1 LKAKRLE
8 EVLDECLG
16 AYLEGRRS
24 IEESLS
30 LYPSLRSELE
40 PLLRTAA
47 ALAVRLQTPSPAEHL
62 ITQGRERFLE
72 SAEIRRRAREL
83 TRDIPFTRRLASGWR
98 FAPWGLVAGAVVA
111 IFAVAAFSASA
122 LDSGSP
128 EPGPQAQLIVDDS
141 PPAVADLRQAQEEVR
156 VQAAEGGSVSPQMIL
171 DLVETTT
178 DLEAQVKD
186 FDILGAASQ
195 HELER
200 ALGYQYLLLRLVIDT
215 QPGEVTPEARRALV
229 LTRELAREWGVEL
242 PELTPHASATA
253 SPTPSAL
260 PGGTPSSTPSTPSTP
275 SAPPP
280 SPSSSPP
287 SPTPPLLPEIPGN

>member
-24 IEESLS
+24 VEESLS
-30 LYPSLRSELE
+30 LYPSLRPELE

-47 ALAVRLQTPSPAEHL
+47 ALADGLQTQSPSPRLVAR
-62 ITQGRERFLE
+62 GRERFLE

-83 TRDIPFTRRLASGWR
+83 TSDIPIARRMATGWR
-98 FAPWGLVAGAVVA
+98 FAPWGLTAGAIVA

-122 LDSGSP
+122 LDSGSTQP
-128 EPGPQAQLIVDDS
+128 APAAQVILDDS
-141 PPAVADLRQAQEEVR
+141 PPAVADLREAQEEVR
-156 VQAAEGGSVSPQMIL
+156 VQAAEGGSVSSQMIL

-178 DLEAQVKD
+178 DLQAQVQD
-186 FDILGAASQ
+186 FEILGSASQ

-229 LTRELAREWGVEL
+229 LTRELAREWGVAL
-242 PELTPHASATA
+242 PEPTPNASATA

-260 PGGTPSSTPSTPSTP
+260 PGGTPSSAPSTPGTP
-275 SAPPP
+275 SAPTPPP
-280 SPSSSPP
+280 SASPP
-287 SPTPPLLPEIPGN
+287 SPTPALIPEIP